1 MSGDYTRFTFDPLKR
16 YSGVRMQQGRVQ
28 LDSDWN
34 EEIDILRRRLR
45 TTTLDIMGPLGV
57 PYAVSPNAFSIGWIA
72 FCLEPQAEDCR
83 VPTLAPQKLALT
95 QASWD
100 LVVRVNRK
108 DGRCWP
114 HQFSG
119 GNAPIVL

>member
-45 TTTLDIMGPLGV
+45 TTSLDIMGPLGV

-72 FCLEPQAEDCR
+72 GPPADLSIGPGRLYVDGIQIEAFAADGATYNHQPFFPPQ
-83 VPTLAPQKLALT
+83 LA
-95 QASWD
+95 
-100 LVVRVNRK
+100 
-108 DGRCWP
+108 
-114 HQFSG
+114 
-119 GNAPIVL
+119 